1 MENIRFVF
9 KKDKVWNSIFQ
20 NIRNEIEVNLRSYM
34 FSSIAFDIETK
45 TFRVYFVLNDD
56 INNFILPSE
65 ALWRK

>member
-34 FSSIAFDIETK
+34 FSSVAFEIETK
-45 TFRVYFVLNDD
+45 TFRVHFVLDDD